1 MDFEWFWEYF
11 WEVFEQLFR
20 FFCEI
25 VNMWK
30 LAPRVHESSIFK
42 VWRGLVLYIFVIF
55 WVLVSGWLREW
66 ILSDFGSILRVI
78 LGAKI
83 DEQNIEK
90 IGGFWRD
97 SGGDLN
103 LR

>member
-1 MDFEWFWEYF
+1 
-11 WEVFEQLFR
+11 
-20 FFCEI
+20 
-25 VNMWK
+25 MWK

-55 WVLVSGWLREW
+55 GGLVSGWLREW

-83 DEQNIEK
+83 NEK
-90 IGGFWRD
+90 SSDKSMDFEGIPGETPVWGNTP
-97 SGGDLN
+97 SGGKNVCPVAL
-103 LR
+103 